1 VINIYFI
8 FIFVFVF
15 FVVMEK
21 KQDVAEEDGRG
32 GEEEEEELLALHE
45 VLPLE
50 VMQHIM
56 GMADPAS
63 VARAEG
69 VCRAWRSACESPFV
83 WEAVFRRHF
92 SSRPSTTA
100 KGIPPHRR
108 LRRPFH

>member
-1 VINIYFI
+1 
-8 FIFVFVF
+8 
-15 FVVMEK
+15 MEA
-21 KQDVAEEDGRG
+21 VER
-32 GEEEEEELLALHE
+32 EEEPLGLVLAMHE

-56 GMADPAS
+56 GLADPAS

-92 SSRPSTTA
+92 SSRPSPA
-100 KGIPPHRR
+100 KGTPLPPPSLASVDHSGKRN
-108 LRRPFH
+108 